1 MKSIQVISHY
11 CPKNHPCP
19 VIRLCPVGAITQKT
33 IYSAPV
39 IDEEKCT
46 KCGKC
51 TSVCFTFQKVA

>member
-1 MKSIQVISHY
+1 MKYIKVIDHY

-19 VIRLCPVGAITQKT
+19 VMRICPVGAISQKN
-33 IYSAPV
+33 IYSVPV

-51 TSVCFTFQKVA
+51 TNFCATFQKVA